1 MSLKLMYITNNP
13 IVAKAAEES
22 GVDWIFIDL
31 EVIGKDLRQAHMDT
45 VKSRH
50 SIDDIKIIKSVLTNS
65 KLLVRTNPIYDGID
79 KEINDSIL
87 FGADILMLPYFKTYN
102 EVDNFL
108 SIVNGRVQTCLLLE
122 TPDAVSSL
130 GEILQDERINYIHIG
145 LNDLH
150 LGYKL
155 NFMFELLS
163 NGTVEMIIDKICKT
177 NIEYGFGGIAGLGEG
192 DLPAELI
199 IMEHYRLKS
208 TLAILSRSFYKQ
220 NGFEDN
226 TKSIKDIMQPKINQ
240 IRDFEESI
248 KHMTR
253 ETLFVNKKMIAD
265 KIVDIV
271 SRKAK

>member
-1 MSLKLMYITNNP
+1 MYITNNP

-50 SIDDIKIIKSVLTNS
+50 SVDDIKIIKSVLTSS
-65 KLLVRTNPIYDGID
+65 KLLVRTNPIHDEID

-108 SIVNGRVQTCLLLE
+108 TMVNGRVKTCLLLE

-130 GEILQDERINYIHIG
+130 GEILQDKRIDYIHIG

-163 NGTVEMIIDKICKT
+163 NGTLEMIIDKICET

-208 TLAILSRSFYKQ
+208 NLAILSRSFYKQ
-220 NGFEDN
+220 NKNEDN
-226 TKSIKDIMQPKINQ
+226 AKVIKDIMQPKIKQ
-240 IRDFEESI
+240 IRDFEENI
-248 KHMTR
+248 KRMTT
-253 ETLFVNKKMIAD
+253 ETLLANKKIVAD
-265 KIVDIV
+265 KIIEIV
-271 SRKAK
+271 SRKVN